1 MGRIFCTLNMLIM
14 CDFKKQFIRET
25 VSQLNLKPAVLL
37 YEDLVRILILESFN
51 NWDSLID
58 FSWRLWSRKIEV
70 SCFGDSNA
78 GTFRVCYAMLVLL
91 YHFLGIW
98 TWITATALKTF
109 LLETFRH
116 WDFITGQNSTLRQC
130 HLDEWEPLFS
140 E

>member
-1 MGRIFCTLNMLIM
+1 MGRIFCTVNMLIM

-78 GTFRVCYAMLVLL
+78 GTFRVSQVCFMQCWYFCIIFWVFELESRQLHL
-91 YHFLGIW
+91 KPSFLKRFD
-98 TWITATALKTF
+98 T
-109 LLETFRH
+109 ETSSLAR
-116 WDFITGQNSTLRQC
+116 IQL
-130 HLDEWEPLFS
+130 
-140 E
+140 